1 MAKFESCSPDD
12 RQKIEA
18 ALQESEARF
27 RSFAE
32 NSNDT
37 IWITEADEYRL
48 IYVSPSFE
56 KMWGRS
62 YDEIYED
69 LTRFITFIHPE
80 DRDRIF
86 TGWQQCARE
95 VVVQEYRVIRPNG
108 TMIWIRDRG
117 FPLYNKQGDL
127 IWIGGIAED
136 ITEVKQAEA
145 IMKADLRNTQILQEL
160 STRLIYEDNIQVFYD
175 EIAAAA
181 VALVESDGGCF
192 QILDEATQELI
203 LIATKG
209 LEARISKYFYRVN
222 ANCNSS
228 CGVALS
234 AGRRTF
240 VNFDSNDNLDGL
252 LQILLEEGFLC
263 AQSTP
268 LVSRSGQLLG
278 MVSTHWRKHHQPSE
292 RELRFLDLLARQAA
306 DLLDRRRS
314 EIERERLL
322 VSERTARTA
331 AEKASRVKDEFL
343 AIVSHELRSP
353 LNPILGW
360 AMLLQTGKLTPGETA
375 PALDI
380 IAKNAKLQ
388 AELIDDLLDISRIL
402 RGKLN
407 LNIVPVDLVQTI
419 QAAIETVRLAAES
432 KSIQIQTNLGSG
444 VGQVSGDPNRL
455 QQILWNLLSNA
466 VKFTSPE
473 GRVKVYL
480 EKFDSIAQVTVS
492 DTGKGI
498 EPSFLPYIFNYF
510 RQEDGATTRKHGGL
524 GLGLAIVHH
533 LVQLHGGTIRADSA
547 GLGQGATFTLKLPLL
562 NDSVLQEDKS
572 ISTSGSVLD
581 LDGIEILVVEDNA
594 DTRELI
600 AFVLE
605 QSGAKAIAVASAREA
620 LETLSH
626 SQPDILL
633 SDIGMPEM
641 DGYTLMRQ
649 IRALP
654 PEQGGNI
661 KAIALTAFAAEIDYQ
676 QAMSAGFQQHIS
688 KPIMPDRLIGA
699 IASLVKQD

>member
-1 MAKFESCSPDD
+1 MAKYESCSPDD

-27 RSFAE
+27 KSFAE

-48 IYVSPSFE
+48 TYVSPSFE
-56 KMWGRS
+56 NMWGRS
-62 YDEIYED
+62 CDEIYED
-69 LTRFITFIHPE
+69 LTRFISFVHPE

-86 TGWQQCARE
+86 AGWQQCARE
-95 VVVQEYRVIRPNG
+95 VVVQEYRVIRSDG

-331 AEKASRVKDEFL
+331 AEQASRVKDEFL

-360 AMLLQTGKLTPGETA
+360 AMLLQTGNLAPDETTEA
-375 PALDI
+375 VDI

-388 AELIDDLLDISRIL
+388 AELINDLLDISRIL
-402 RGKLN
+402 RGKLS
-407 LNIVPVDLVQTI
+407 LNVVPVDLVQTI
-419 QAAIETVRLAAES
+419 QAAIETVRLAAEG
-432 KSIQIQTNLGSG
+432 KSIQIKTNLEPDIGR
-444 VGQVSGDPNRL
+444 VSGDPNRL

-466 VKFTSPE
+466 VKFTPSG
-473 GRVKVYL
+473 GRVEVRL
-480 EKFDSIAQVTVS
+480 EKLDSIARVTVS

-498 EPSFLPYIFNYF
+498 DPDFLPYVFNYF
-510 RQEDGATTRKHGGL
+510 CQENGTATRKHGGL
-524 GLGLAIVHH
+524 GLGLAIVNH
-533 LVQLHGGTIRADSA
+533 LVQLHGGTIQADSA
-547 GLGQGATFTLKLPLL
+547 GLEQGATFTLKLPLAL
-562 NDSVLQEDKS
+562 DSVAEEDNSSTKS
-572 ISTSGSVLD
+572 ASN
-581 LDGIEILVVEDNA
+581 LDGIGILLVEDNA
-594 DTRELI
+594 DTRDLI

-605 QSGAKAIAVASAREA
+605 QSGAKTIAVASARKA
-620 LETLSH
+620 LETLNH
-626 SQPDILL
+626 FQPDILL

-641 DGYTLMRQ
+641 DGYRLMRQ

-654 PEQGGNI
+654 PERGGNI

-676 QAMSAGFQQHIS
+676 QAMSAGFQEHIS
-688 KPIMPDRLIGA
+688 KPIMPDKLIMA
-699 IASLVKQD
+699 ISSLLNI

>member
-1 MAKFESCSPDD
+1 MAKYESCSPDD

-27 RSFAE
+27 KSFAE

-48 IYVSPSFE
+48 TYVSPSFE
-56 KMWGRS
+56 NMWGRS
-62 YDEIYED
+62 CDEIYED
-69 LTRFITFIHPE
+69 LTRFISFVHPE

-86 TGWQQCARE
+86 AGWQQCARE
-95 VVVQEYRVIRPNG
+95 VVVQEYRVIRSDG

-360 AMLLQTGKLTPGETA
+360 AMLLQTGNLAPDETTEA
-375 PALDI
+375 VDI

-388 AELIDDLLDISRIL
+388 AELINDLLDISRIL
-402 RGKLN
+402 RGKLS
-407 LNIVPVDLVQTI
+407 LNVVPVDLVQTI
-419 QAAIETVRLAAES
+419 QAAIETVRLAAEG
-432 KSIQIQTNLGSG
+432 KSIQIKTNLEPDIGR
-444 VGQVSGDPNRL
+444 VSGDPNRL

-466 VKFTSPE
+466 VKFTPSG
-473 GRVKVYL
+473 GRVEVRL
-480 EKFDSIAQVTVS
+480 EKLDSIARVTVS

-498 EPSFLPYIFNYF
+498 DPDFLPYVFNYF
-510 RQEDGATTRKHGGL
+510 CQENGTATRKHGGL
-524 GLGLAIVHH
+524 GLGLAIVNH
-533 LVQLHGGTIRADSA
+533 LVQLHGGTIQVDSA
-547 GLGQGATFTLKLPLL
+547 GLEQGATFTLKLPLAL
-562 NDSVLQEDKS
+562 DSVAEEDNSSTKS
-572 ISTSGSVLD
+572 ASN
-581 LDGIEILVVEDNA
+581 LDGIGILLVEDNA
-594 DTRELI
+594 DTRDLI

-605 QSGAKAIAVASAREA
+605 QSGAKTIAVASARKA
-620 LETLSH
+620 LETLNH
-626 SQPDILL
+626 FQPDILL

-641 DGYTLMRQ
+641 DGYRLMRQ

-654 PEQGGNI
+654 PERGGNI

-676 QAMSAGFQQHIS
+676 QAMSAGFQEHIS
-688 KPIMPDRLIGA
+688 KPIMPDKLIMT
-699 IASLVKQD
+699 ISSLLNI

>member
-1 MAKFESCSPDD
+1 MAKYESCSPDD

-27 RSFAE
+27 KSFAE

-48 IYVSPSFE
+48 TYVSPSFE
-56 KMWGRS
+56 NMWGRS
-62 YDEIYED
+62 CDEIYED
-69 LTRFITFIHPE
+69 LTRFISFVHPE

-86 TGWQQCARE
+86 AGWQQCARE
-95 VVVQEYRVIRPNG
+95 VVVQEYRVIRSDG

-360 AMLLQTGKLTPGETA
+360 AMLLQTGNLAPDETTEA
-375 PALDI
+375 VDI

-388 AELIDDLLDISRIL
+388 AELINDLLDISRIL
-402 RGKLN
+402 RGKLS
-407 LNIVPVDLVQTI
+407 LNVVPVDLVQTI
-419 QAAIETVRLAAES
+419 QAAIETVRLAAEG
-432 KSIQIQTNLGSG
+432 KSIQIKTNLEPDIGR
-444 VGQVSGDPNRL
+444 VSGDPNRL

-466 VKFTSPE
+466 VKFTPSG
-473 GRVKVYL
+473 GRVEVRL
-480 EKFDSIAQVTVS
+480 EKLDSIARVTVS

-498 EPSFLPYIFNYF
+498 DPDFLPYVFNYF
-510 RQEDGATTRKHGGL
+510 CQENGTATRKHGGL
-524 GLGLAIVHH
+524 GLGLAIVNH
-533 LVQLHGGTIRADSA
+533 LVQLHGGTIQVDSA
-547 GLGQGATFTLKLPLL
+547 GLEQGATFTLKLPLAL
-562 NDSVLQEDKS
+562 DSVAEEDNSSTKS
-572 ISTSGSVLD
+572 ASN
-581 LDGIEILVVEDNA
+581 LDGIGILLVEDNA
-594 DTRELI
+594 DTRDLI

-605 QSGAKAIAVASAREA
+605 QSGAKTIAVASARKA
-620 LETLSH
+620 LETLNH
-626 SQPDILL
+626 FQPDILL

-641 DGYTLMRQ
+641 DGYRLMRQ

-654 PEQGGNI
+654 PERGGNI

-676 QAMSAGFQQHIS
+676 QAMSAGFQEHIS
-688 KPIMPDRLIGA
+688 KPIMPDKLIMA
-699 IASLVKQD
+699 ISSLLNI

>member
-1 MAKFESCSPDD
+1 MAKYESCSPDD

-27 RSFAE
+27 KSFAE

-48 IYVSPSFE
+48 TYVSPSFE
-56 KMWGRS
+56 NMWGRS
-62 YDEIYED
+62 CDEIYED
-69 LTRFITFIHPE
+69 LTRFISFVHPE

-86 TGWQQCARE
+86 AGWQQCARE

-331 AEKASRVKDEFL
+331 AEQASRVKDEFL

-360 AMLLQTGKLTPGETA
+360 AMLLQTGNLAPDETTEA
-375 PALDI
+375 VDI

-388 AELIDDLLDISRIL
+388 AELINDLLDISRIL
-402 RGKLN
+402 RGKLS
-407 LNIVPVDLVQTI
+407 LNVVPVDLVQTI
-419 QAAIETVRLAAES
+419 QAAIETVRLAAEG
-432 KSIQIQTNLGSG
+432 KSIQIKTNLEPDIGR
-444 VGQVSGDPNRL
+444 VSGDPNRL

-466 VKFTSPE
+466 VKFTPSG
-473 GRVKVYL
+473 GRVEVRL
-480 EKFDSIAQVTVS
+480 EKLDSIARVTVS

-498 EPSFLPYIFNYF
+498 DPDFLPYVFNYF
-510 RQEDGATTRKHGGL
+510 CQENGTATRKHGGL
-524 GLGLAIVHH
+524 GLGLAIVNH
-533 LVQLHGGTIRADSA
+533 LVQLHGGTIQVDSA
-547 GLGQGATFTLKLPLL
+547 GLEQGATFTLKLPLAL
-562 NDSVLQEDKS
+562 DSVAEEDNSSTKS
-572 ISTSGSVLD
+572 ASN
-581 LDGIEILVVEDNA
+581 LDGIGILLVEDNA
-594 DTRELI
+594 DTRDLI

-605 QSGAKAIAVASAREA
+605 QSGAKTIAVASARKA
-620 LETLSH
+620 LETLNH
-626 SQPDILL
+626 FQPDILL

-641 DGYTLMRQ
+641 DGYRLMRQ

-654 PEQGGNI
+654 PERGGNI

-676 QAMSAGFQQHIS
+676 QAMSAGFQEHIS
-688 KPIMPDRLIGA
+688 KPIMPDKLIMT
-699 IASLVKQD
+699 ISSLLNI